1 MKMTRRRLL
10 RVNMGPYESVEV
22 TGWVEID
29 TKADADELEREHVDP
44 TNLDEVV
51 SFLSDMTTE
60 LVQEDAEDAAVY
72 TDEENSFIHPYVAD
86 KYSRKNKR

>member
-1 MKMTRRRLL
+1 MSRRRLL
-10 RVNMGPYESVEV
+10 RVNMGPYESVEA

-29 TKADADELEREHVDP
+29 TKADADELKREDVDP
-44 TNLDEVV
+44 NDLDAVM
-51 SFLSDMTTE
+51 SFLSDLTTD
-60 LVQEDAEDAAVY
+60 LVQEDAQDAAIY